1 MWFFLRVSVLV
12 ISIFYAKEYI
22 DSSTAVTNKNV
33 NHPLYQA
40 IGKKIRTD
48 FSQNACFF
56 LDHPDYGTHFYL
68 MFYADRSVYQ
78 TTTRDAEQRIVDRDL
93 HKLAT
98 QVQDAGGIPYLV
110 SITEQDYSYDL
121 VFEARVENVI
131 NQTYQIYA
139 LKE

>member
-1 MWFFLRVSVLV
+1 
-12 ISIFYAKEYI
+12 
-22 DSSTAVTNKNV
+22 
-33 NHPLYQA
+33 
-40 IGKKIRTD
+40 
-48 FSQNACFF
+48 
-56 LDHPDYGTHFYL
+56 